1 MRYQVEFMRLPDIP
15 QVIQIERESFSSPW
29 SPRAYEKDLTD
40 NELAYYVVLREA
52 PDEGAEGESSR
63 GYPMDGAA
71 ETGSPRR
78 GPSAE
83 KAGALAALKGRLAS
97 LIWPGALEKA
107 KAPSQLPIVGFAGMW
122 LMVEDAHLVTVAVKP
137 SHRRQ
142 GLGELLLIEMLNL
155 SHRLNAQRMTLE
167 VRVSNY
173 AAQALYQKY
182 GFTVQGVRRRY
193 YSDND
198 EDALLMTSD
207 NLNSP
212 SFVRRLQERHGELQ
226 QKINWKPL

>member
-1 MRYQVEFMRLPDIP
+1 MRYQVEFMRLSDIP

-52 PDEGAEGESSR
+52 PDEGTEREPSR
-63 GYPMDGAA
+63 AYPVDRAA
-71 ETGSPRR
+71 ETVSPRR

-83 KAGALAALKGRLAS
+83 RAGALASLKGRLAA
-97 LIWPGALEKA
+97 LIWPWTLEKA

-122 LMVEDAHLVTVAVKP
+122 LMVDDAHLVTVAVKP

-155 SHRLNAQRMTLE
+155 SRRLNAQRMTLE

-182 GFTVQGVRRRY
+182 GFSVQGVRRRY
-193 YSDND
+193 YSDNG
-198 EDALLMTSD
+198 EDALVMASD
-207 NLNSP
+207 SLNSP
-212 SFVRRLQERHGELQ
+212 LFVSQLQEREKALQ
-226 QKINWKPL
+226 QKISWKPL